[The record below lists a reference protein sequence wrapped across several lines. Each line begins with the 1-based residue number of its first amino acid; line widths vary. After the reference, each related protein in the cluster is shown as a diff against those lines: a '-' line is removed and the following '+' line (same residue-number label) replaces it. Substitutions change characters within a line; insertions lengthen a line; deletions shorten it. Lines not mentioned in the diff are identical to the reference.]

1 MEAARACARAAL
13 CYTGGSKSPKG
24 GKSMQFGFSYV
35 GLVFLIMLMVPN
47 LLWTK
52 HKPKDYEKYVGSENK
67 VLLAFE
73 RVGEVLVSAAALVFA
88 DFNWKPWS
96 AWSWWLVAA
105 FILMLVWTLVLSIRN
120 LKRFD
125 RSNTSNQNQYSEYPS
140 QSFERNLELIL
151 SSEQLTREVL
161 SNIAVIAFVGP
172 SGTGKSTRAIKVAR
186 DNNIYYI
193 IDDGLLING
202 SRIVAGTSAKKA
214 PTKMESVRQAIF
226 VDPTRSEVMRRALI
240 ESMPRALMI
249 LGTSDSMLGKICE
262 NLWLNQPSMLIRIED
277 VSTEEER
284 RLARTTRMTEGMHT
298 IPVPSMEIK
307 HEFSG
312 YFSDPFSKLR
322 QRFDRERGVTPLA
335 PDSDRTVV
343 RPTFSSLGSYSI
355 SDEAILDLIKI
366 VLKDVPGFAEVTSF
380 KTEKQTFGVMISLDL
395 ALYYGYDAQ
404 KVLETAQQKVGN
416 AVEEFTSITM
426 NGVNVRANRLMH
438 LPKP

>member
-1 MEAARACARAAL
+1 MDNRDETRQEQNVTKSVPVARK
-13 CYTGGSKSPKG
+13 T
-24 GKSMQFGFSYV
+24 
-35 GLVFLIMLMVPN
+35 
-47 LLWTK
+47 LL
-52 HKPKDYEKYVGSENK
+52 SE
-67 VLLAFE
+67 F
-73 RVGEVLVSAAALVFA
+73 RG
-88 DFNWKPWS
+88 
-96 AWSWWLVAA
+96 
-105 FILMLVWTLVLSIRN
+105 T

-125 RSNTSNQNQYSEYPS
+125 RSGASNQNSSSDFAAPG
-140 QSFERNLELIL
+140 FERNVEIVL
-151 SSEQLTREVL
+151 SNEQLTREVL
-161 SNIAVIAFVGP
+161 SNIAIIAFVGP

-186 DNNIYYI
+186 DNNIHFI

-226 VDPTRSEVMRRALI
+226 VDPTRSSVMRRALV

-249 LGTSDSMLGKICE
+249 LGTSDSMLDKICS
-262 NLWLNQPSMLIRIED
+262 NLWLNKPSMLIRIED

-284 RLARTTRMTEGMHT
+284 RLARTTRMNEGMHT

-322 QRFDRERGVTPLA
+322 QRFDRERGVVPLA

-366 VLKDVPGFAEVTSF
+366 VLKDVPGFAEVISF

-404 KVLETAQQKVGN
+404 KVLENAQQRVGS

-426 NGVNVRANRLMH
+426 NSVNVRASRLIHM
-438 LPKP
+438 PKINDSEGA

>member
-1 MEAARACARAAL
+1 MDNRDESTQDQTLTQGAPVARK
-13 CYTGGSKSPKG
+13 T
-24 GKSMQFGFSYV
+24 
-35 GLVFLIMLMVPN
+35 
-47 LLWTK
+47 LL
-52 HKPKDYEKYVGSENK
+52 SE
-67 VLLAFE
+67 F
-73 RVGEVLVSAAALVFA
+73 RG
-88 DFNWKPWS
+88 
-96 AWSWWLVAA
+96 
-105 FILMLVWTLVLSIRN
+105 TLR
-120 LKRFD
+120 RFD
-125 RSNTSNQNQYSEYPS
+125 RSGSSAQNPGSDYSS
-140 QSFERNLELIL
+140 QNFERNTELIL
-151 SSEQLTREVL
+151 SNEQVTRDVL
-161 SNIAVIAFVGP
+161 SNIAIIAFVGP

-186 DNNIYYI
+186 ENNIHYI

-226 VDPTRSEVMRRALI
+226 VDPTRSSVMRRALV

-249 LGTSDSMLGKICE
+249 LGTSDSMLNKICD
-262 NLWLNQPSMLIRIED
+262 NLWLNRPSMLIRIED

-284 RLARTTRMTEGMHT
+284 RLARNTRVTEGMHT

-322 QRFDRERGVTPLA
+322 QRFDRERGVVPLA

-380 KTEKQTFGVMISLDL
+380 KTEKQTYGVMISLDL

-404 KVLETAQQKVGN
+404 KVLETAQQRVGN
-416 AVEEFTSITM
+416 AVEEFTSMTM
-426 NGVNVRANRLMH
+426 NSVNVRANRLIYMS
-438 LPKP
+438 KNTDSEDK

>member
-1 MEAARACARAAL
+1 MPR
-13 CYTGGSKSPKG
+13 P
-24 GKSMQFGFSYV
+24 
-35 GLVFLIMLMVPN
+35 
-47 LLWTK
+47 
-52 HKPKDYEKYVGSENK
+52 
-67 VLLAFE
+67 
-73 RVGEVLVSAAALVFA
+73 
-88 DFNWKPWS
+88 
-96 AWSWWLVAA
+96 
-105 FILMLVWTLVLSIRN
+105 
-120 LKRFD
+120 
-125 RSNTSNQNQYSEYPS
+125 
-140 QSFERNLELIL
+140 
-151 SSEQLTREVL
+151 
-161 SNIAVIAFVGP
+161 
-172 SGTGKSTRAIKVAR
+172 
-186 DNNIYYI
+186 I

-226 VDPTRSEVMRRALI
+226 VDPTRSSVMRRALV

-249 LGTSDSMLGKICE
+249 LGTSDSMLEKITT
-262 NLWLNQPSMLIRIED
+262 NLWLNKPAMLIRIED

-284 RLARTTRMTEGMHT
+284 RMARNTRMNEGMHT

-322 QRFDRERGVTPLA
+322 QRFDRERGVAPLA

-404 KVLETAQQKVGN
+404 KVLVKAQQRVGS

-426 NGVNVRANRLMH
+426 NSVNVRASRLIHM
-438 LPKP
+438 PRNTDTEDS

>member
-1 MEAARACARAAL
+1 MDNLDESKREQIQETAAPVARK
-13 CYTGGSKSPKG
+13 T
-24 GKSMQFGFSYV
+24 
-35 GLVFLIMLMVPN
+35 
-47 LLWTK
+47 LL
-52 HKPKDYEKYVGSENK
+52 SE
-67 VLLAFE
+67 F
-73 RVGEVLVSAAALVFA
+73 RG
-88 DFNWKPWS
+88 
-96 AWSWWLVAA
+96 
-105 FILMLVWTLVLSIRN
+105 T

-125 RSNTSNQNQYSEYPS
+125 KSNPQYQNQYSDYSS
-140 QSFERNLELIL
+140 QGYELNADIIL

-226 VDPTRSEVMRRALI
+226 VDPTRSAVMRRALI
-240 ESMPRALMI
+240 ESMPRALMV
-249 LGTSDSMLGKICE
+249 LGTSDSMLNKICD
-262 NLWLNQPSMLIRIED
+262 NLWLNRPSMLIKIED

-284 RLARTTRMTEGMHT
+284 RLARNTRLTEGMHT

-322 QRFDRERGVTPLA
+322 QRFDRERGVAPLA

-404 KVLETAQQKVGN
+404 KVLVKAQQRVGS

-426 NGVNVRANRLMH
+426 NSVNVRASRLIHM
-438 LPKP
+438 PRNKDSEDS

>member
-1 MEAARACARAAL
+1 MDNHDELKQEQNQIQSAPVARKTL
-13 CYTGGSKSPKG
+13 LSEFKG
-24 GKSMQFGFSYV
+24 
-35 GLVFLIMLMVPN
+35 
-47 LLWTK
+47 T
-52 HKPKDYEKYVGSENK
+52 
-67 VLLAFE
+67 
-73 RVGEVLVSAAALVFA
+73 
-88 DFNWKPWS
+88 
-96 AWSWWLVAA
+96 
-105 FILMLVWTLVLSIRN
+105 

-125 RSNTSNQNQYSEYPS
+125 RSNPSNQNQYSEYPS

-151 SSEQLTREVL
+151 SNEQLTREVL

-249 LGTSDSMLGKICE
+249 LGTSDSMLSKICE

>member
-1 MEAARACARAAL
+1 MDNRDESKQDQTITQSAPVARKTIL
-13 CYTGGSKSPKG
+13 
-24 GKSMQFGFSYV
+24 
-35 GLVFLIMLMVPN
+35 
-47 LLWTK
+47 
-52 HKPKDYEKYVGSENK
+52 SE
-67 VLLAFE
+67 F
-73 RVGEVLVSAAALVFA
+73 RG
-88 DFNWKPWS
+88 
-96 AWSWWLVAA
+96 
-105 FILMLVWTLVLSIRN
+105 TLR
-120 LKRFD
+120 RFD
-125 RSNTSNQNQYSEYPS
+125 RSGSSAQNSGSDYSV
-140 QSFERNLELIL
+140 QNFERNTELIL
-151 SSEQLTREVL
+151 SNEQVTRDVL
-161 SNIAVIAFVGP
+161 SNIAIIAFVGP

-186 DNNIYYI
+186 DNNIHYI

-226 VDPTRSEVMRRALI
+226 VDPTRSSVMRRALI

-249 LGTSDSMLGKICE
+249 LGTSDSMLNKICD
-262 NLWLNQPSMLIRIED
+262 NLWLNRPSMLIRIED

-284 RLARTTRMTEGMHT
+284 RLARNTRVTEGMHT

-322 QRFDRERGVTPLA
+322 QRFDRERGVVPLA

-355 SDEAILDLIKI
+355 SDEAIFDLIKI
-366 VLKDVPGFAEVTSF
+366 VLKDVPGFAEVISF
-380 KTEKQTFGVMISLDL
+380 KTEKQTYGVMISLDL

-404 KVLETAQQKVGN
+404 KVLETAQQRVGS

-426 NGVNVRANRLMH
+426 NSVNVRASRLIHM
-438 LPKP
+438 PKKTDTEDN